1 VESDEDCGRWFEML
15 RWEPCCLLF
24 NLVACCLMA
33 IFSGM
38 DLLVFF
44 YTNTCKIMLLYGQSQ
59 PVSEVAERC
68 RFMTMLC
75 RLIILT
81 LLFNEN

>member
-1 VESDEDCGRWFEML
+1 MWKKWRGGGGL
-15 RWEPCCLLF
+15 RCSGGS
-24 NLVACCLMA
+24 LVACCLMA